1 MSEIGR
7 RLVKVAGMRVEV
19 ETFEVPEPGPGE
31 VLMRVH
37 RSQVSAGSERN
48 GLLIG
53 EKSPP
58 LIRPDLAGWKFGGE
72 ELDFRRFT
80 GYTTVG
86 RVLAAGA
93 GMEEY
98 KPGDR
103 VLASGIHSSHWL
115 TPPPSDLPS
124 ATSGAKSPLQ
134 RIEYDITDEQAAFA
148 TLGNV
153 AIHGVRRAE
162 LEIDKSVAV
171 FGQGVVGQLVTAC
184 CRLAGAYPVVAVDLD
199 ADRLALAKQSG
210 ATHTVDASKENAA
223 EAVRSITDGGAQSVI
238 HASGSS
244 KTLVDCMEAAGDRGI
259 VVIVSSTTDTR
270 GNRAQEGV
278 APEGAAGPWLFPGAG
293 SGQPASVLAVDP
305 QSQPQGHY
313 EDDSQR
319 GPEGRPSHQPRGK
332 AGGGRR
338 AISEN
343 PGRTYGVVG
352 DILRLGRRACL
363 RVRATASRL
372 PRNRECRGAKPLCRE
387 SEGVPQILI
396 LSPFLAG
403 RGPGGWSKGCVS
415 TL

>member
-1 MSEIGR
+1 MCEIGR

-134 RIEYDITDEQAAFA
+134 RIEYDITDEQAASA

-259 VVIVSSTTDTR
+259 VVIVSSTTDTVETGLRKELLQKELQVR
-270 GNRAQEGV
+270 GSFQEQGLGSPHPYSPWTPNRNRKATMRMIASGDLKVDHLISHV
-278 APEGAAGPWLFPGAG
+278 AKPEEADELYQKILAGPKGWMGIFF
-293 SGQPASVLAVDP
+293 DW
-305 QSQPQGHY
+305 
-313 EDDSQR
+313 ED
-319 GPEGRPSHQPRGK
+319 EPS
-332 AGGGRR
+332 
-338 AISEN
+338 
-343 PGRTYGVVG
+343 
-352 DILRLGRRACL
+352 
-363 RVRATASRL
+363 
-372 PRNRECRGAKPLCRE
+372 
-387 SEGVPQILI
+387 
-396 LSPFLAG
+396 
-403 RGPGGWSKGCVS
+403 
-415 TL
+415 